1 MLPTRLGISSIWTL
15 LRNKINNW
23 NGILLTTSSVLMFGM
38 VSHQMLWM
46 STGIWTL
53 HFGEGCV
60 TALKFFRL
68 PRTELPF
75 SCRKLEWY
83 ELPLV
88 ARERGC
94 HLQVFHSSTRFRHR
108 AELPWSRQSHW
119 NNTQKEFLTRHLELL
134 DLHALK
140 CYKMKTELM
149 KWLSRCSW
157 TNAFFA
163 LMYCQKWD
171 NLNWLVSIT
180 VY

>member
-23 NGILLTTSSVLMFGM
+23 NGILLTASSVLMFGM

-53 HFGEGCV
+53 HFGGGCV

-157 TNAFFA
+157 TNVFF
-163 LMYCQKWD
+163 LQRCIVKMR
-171 NLNWLVSIT
+171 
-180 VY
+180 